1 MKFSTSIVFASMAAT
16 TQAFVQP
23 SAKVISPLRMSE
35 NMPEE
40 PTATEETGDDVLETP
55 SFVETPADLG
65 LPTMSQALPF
75 MERPAALDGSLVG
88 DVGFDPL
95 GFAKNK
101 EDLLNY
107 REAEI
112 KHARLA
118 MLAAAGWP
126 LSELFDA
133 KIANTLGLDP
143 VVDASARAPSVL
155 NGGLGQ
161 VSPIYWLL
169 CLGGAAAI
177 DLLGQSQ
184 KGKPGYFPGNIGFDP
199 LGLYP
204 KDQAGQE
211 RMQLAELKNGRLAM
225 IAITAFAV
233 QEFVTKVGVVDETPL
248 FFKPIATTIHEY
260 TNAGYIY
267 H

>member
-1 MKFSTSIVFASMAAT
+1 MEEVAVM
-16 TQAFVQP
+16 
-23 SAKVISPLRMSE
+23 
-35 NMPEE
+35 EE
-40 PTATEETGDDVLETP
+40 PT
-55 SFVETPADLG
+55 FVKTIPEPV

-75 MERPAALDGSLVG
+75 MECPVALDGSLVG

-95 GFAKNK
+95 GFAKTK
-101 EDLLNY
+101 EDLMNY

-133 KIANTLGLDP
+133 KIATTLGLNP
-143 VVDASARAPSVL
+143 IVDATDRAPSLL

-161 VSPIYWLL
+161 VSPIYWLI
-169 CLGGAAAI
+169 CIAGAAAI
-177 DLLGQSQ
+177 EFIGIKNAKSN
-184 KGKPGYFPGNIGFDP
+184 PGYTPGNLGFDP
-199 LGLYP
+199 LGMMP
-204 KDQAGQE
+204 KDEAGQE
-211 RMQLAELKNGRLAM
+211 RMQLAELKNGRLSM

-233 QEFVTKVGVVDETPL
+233 QEFVSKTGVIDETPL

-260 TNAGYIY
+260 TNAGYVY

>member
-1 MKFSTSIVFASMAAT
+1 MKLSATIILASMAASA
-16 TQAFVQP
+16 QAFVQP
-23 SAKVISPLRMSE
+23 SASFSSALRMSE
-35 NMPEE
+35 EPVVEE
-40 PTATEETGDDVLETP
+40 PVAVAT
-55 SFVETPADLG
+55 TPAPV
-65 LPTMSQALPF
+65 LPSMSQALPW
-75 MERPAALDGSLVG
+75 MARPAALDGSMVG

-95 GFAKNK
+95 GFAKNS
-101 EDLLNY
+101 EDLMNY

-126 LSELFDA
+126 ISELADA
-133 KIANTLGLDP
+133 KIAATMGLSP
-143 VVDASARAPSVL
+143 IVDASDRAPSVL
-155 NGGLGQ
+155 NGGLGKI
-161 VSPIYWLL
+161 SPIYWLI
-169 CLGGAAAI
+169 CIGGAAAI
-177 DLLGQSQ
+177 DLIGINAKS
-184 KGKPGYFPGNIGFDP
+184 KPGYTPGNLGFDP
-199 LGLYP
+199 LGMYP
-204 KDQAGQE
+204 KDKAGQE

-233 QEFVTKVGVVDETPL
+233 QEFVSKTGVIDETPL